1 MKRSSIF
8 SATTLAATLV
18 ISGATLA
25 ASSSSVV
32 PIGEGKYMLTG
43 RNMTVFGSADGIA
56 AKLMVKANEY
66 CQQKSKSEAVLVDM
80 AGESAQM
87 GVRTASST
95 IYFRCGASEA
105 GSPATQANVLPDSY
119 YERVDNL
126 QKQLMSGDIAAGKGF
141 ISPQASPSFAQL
153 PESDA
158 AMLEGRST
166 WWIGEDNRWFIHLQN
181 VTTSNLEAF
190 EFALNFGSCA
200 APTSPVQKLIV
211 QLDRPVPAGEQAVIN
226 FPKPISADT
235 SGQNLC
241 GVVSSAWAYRQ

>member
-1 MKRSSIF
+1 MKRSSAF
-8 SATTLAATLV
+8 SAATLV
-18 ISGATLA
+18 GTLMISGATFA

-66 CQQKSKSEAVLVDM
+66 CQQKSKSEAILLDM

-95 IYFRCGASEA
+95 IYFRCGTSE
-105 GSPATQANVLPDSY
+105 PAPTQASALPDSY

-141 ISPQASPSFAQL
+141 ISAQASPSFVQL

-181 VTTSNLEAF
+181 VTTSSLEAF

-200 APTSPVQKLIV
+200 APSSPVQKVIV
-211 QLDRPVPAGEQAVIN
+211 QLNRPVPAGEQAVIN

-235 SGQNLC
+235 ADQKLC
-241 GVVSSAWAYRQ
+241 GVVSSAWASRQ

>member
-1 MKRSSIF
+1 MKRSNVFCAAAI
-8 SATTLAATLV
+8 LATLM
-18 ISGATLA
+18 ISGATFA

-66 CQQKSKSEAVLVDM
+66 CQQKSKSEAVLLDM

-95 IYFRCGASEA
+95 IYFRCGASE
-105 GSPATQANVLPDSY
+105 PAPPAQANALPDAY

-141 ISPQASPSFAQL
+141 ISPQVSPSFTQL

-166 WWIGEDNRWFIHLQN
+166 WWVGEDSRWFIHLQN
-181 VTTSNLEAF
+181 VTTSSLEAF

-200 APTSPVQKLIV
+200 APTSPVQKVIV
-211 QLDRPVPAGEQAVIN
+211 QLNRPVPAGEQAVIN

-235 SGQNLC
+235 SGQKLC
-241 GVVSSAWAYRQ
+241 GVVSSAWASRQ